1 MKRGFLFGLGSFLV
15 LGVLKG
21 LHEAIEGEYC
31 GLTIDKECYRTASVI
46 ITLCVI
52 ALCIPLSVLAIWKAN
67 AAAPNKS
74 WLHAIGGWLIGFC
87 IIPVVWVP
95 LFFAA
100 VLIALGMGWLLSWP
114 PFGSS

>member
-1 MKRGFLFGLGSFLV
+1 MKRGFLFGLGSNLAFAV
-15 LGVLKG
+15 LEG
-21 LHEAIEGEYC
+21 LDDAFWGEC
-31 GLTIDKECYRTASVI
+31 GLTINGVCYASAAVM
-46 ITLCVI
+46 I
-52 ALCIPLSVLAIWKAN
+52 ALSAPLSGLAIWKAN
-67 AAAPNKS
+67 ATAPNKS